1 LKPVAWRKKNSPDF
15 IPDQPA
21 KQNC

>member
-1 LKPVAWRKKNSPDF
+1 LKPVAWRKKNSLGVNPS
-15 IPDQPA
+15 QPA